1 MITLKENKSCLNK
14 WGFYRN
20 SYSIKNQNMLP
31 LVQLLTAPLKKEL
44 FHHRIHGLLTDSAA
58 LETFLKH
65 EYFALVQKQIL
76 QQTLAKKLAFAALK
90 AQNIAIKG
98 YARVFQSMD
107 FNSKFLGFPLSA
119 PEAALIYLKNTER
132 IHSFSLLEI
141 AAFSFFNSDVLLSNK
156 LLNLIQ
162 SAPGYD
168 FDFSAFE
175 LYFEREKRCVRY
187 LNSLLISLCGVDMNK
202 WGEAYNIGLF
212 ALNQKLFF
220 WDSIATK
227 IEEKN

>member
-141 AAFSFFNSDVLLSNK
+141 AAFCFFNSDVLLSNK
-156 LLNLIQ
+156 LLNHIQ
-162 SAPGYD
+162 NAGYY
-168 FDFSAFE
+168 FSIFNE
-175 LYFEREKRCVRY
+175 IEPEKRCVRY